1 MRTILINGI
10 AYIEGQFKKVDICI
24 EDNLIKEI
32 GENIDVQEDD
42 KVIDVK
48 DNYIFPG
55 LIDVH
60 THLREPRI

>member
-1 MRTILINGI
+1 MRTLLINGI
-10 AYIEGQFKKVDICI
+10 AYIDGSFQKADICI

-32 GENIDVQEDD
+32 GENLDFTEDD
-42 KVIDVK
+42 RVIDVK
-48 DNYIFPG
+48 NKYIFPG